1 MLVISVVPF
10 HIFHIHRYNVL
21 QSLFHHSCNLESL
34 VALFYVYSHLRYT
47 LTLTVRLPFFSSMKG
62 INMYFGVFKQTFGLY
77 SYKCLP
83 VSDASRGGY
92 LLFIQCTLLM
102 YILWW
107 IKMLSCIHVYMVQS
121 KI

>member
-10 HIFHIHRYNVL
+10 HILHIHRYNVL

-34 VALFYVYSHLRYT
+34 VALFYVYSHLRYIYPNLNCEIT
-47 LTLTVRLPFFSSMKG
+47 FFSSMKG

-83 VSDASRGGY
+83 VSDAPKN
-92 LLFIQCTLLM
+92 LCHFIQQDTLANFL
-102 YILWW
+102 
-107 IKMLSCIHVYMVQS
+107 KSAPV